1 MEVAPIKS
9 SHLPPVSDGFIYNE
23 VEDECGHNACH
34 YALALLI
41 QVAGGNA
48 GKSSDTAWERYAMIH
63 KG

>member
-9 SHLPPVSDGFIYNE
+9 SHLPPVSDGFMYNE

-41 QVAGGNA
+41 QVAGGKVVIL
-48 GKSSDTAWERYAMIH
+48 GKVCNDPQRTRLL
-63 KG
+63 